1 MQCSSF
7 LNALLVSLKLIW
19 YHAKSCLLQAYTH
32 SCRHTNQIAWGIWIE
47 IVVYVLTLEMVKLDW
62 ILLSLILKMKRIN
75 PISNHLEW
83 ILCLKIGLTKP
94 SRYHQIFLRMALHW
108 PQVSPSCLLRSVI
121 LDQLILDNDS
131 ISRKK
136 SFRFLEKKLRLK
148 KPQLSSLVTGCLN
161 CFSVNSK

>member
-1 MQCSSF
+1 M
-7 LNALLVSLKLIW
+7 LILFKCFARF
-19 YHAKSCLLQAYTH
+19 AKTYLIPCKILFVTGLH

-62 ILLSLILKMKRIN
+62 ILQSLILKMKRIN

-83 ILCLKIGLTKP
+83 ILCLKIGLTMP

-136 SFRFLEKKLRLK
+136 SFRFLEKSCAWKSR
-148 KPQLSSLVTGCLN
+148 S
-161 CFSVNSK
+161 